1 MLTIKDIQH
10 IIDMR
15 GIVFAYPRKGMVS
28 INGGRMQPATKEAIK
43 AAQAYCKALLSN

>member
-1 MLTIKDIQH
+1 MITLQDVQQ

-15 GIVFAYPRKGMVS
+15 GLVFPYPRKGMVS

-43 AAQAYCKALLSN
+43 AAQAYCKALLS